1 MTKPQR
7 DKNSQKQTTPVQSP
21 AAKQSPTPLGM
32 TSLLAQQAVADPA
45 RVNPGNLLNL
55 QRFYGNRAM
64 SGLIQARR
72 IEADSSSFVQRSQE
86 DGKAD
91 EKTKGRYPGPAE
103 FKKLVPAGDPTIE
116 VWLKAAKDA
125 DTRQEQQHA
134 LTQVRDACDV
144 WLTKYG
150 DNKKDKEKSA
160 ITQSRDSTKEL
171 KRLIEV
177 YEQPG
182 SGPKTPEK
190 TPEIGAGSTSQNLRD
205 MAQEAGKGLSGAL
218 GGIGTQKDIY
228 NQKNI
233 EKGIMDE
240 EGADIIGNDQT
251 VGELEGVGHGLK
263 AALGGYGIWGKRK
276 DWKKQKAESVKGAA
290 ESLGGM
296 AQGGTK
302 LAKGIGIENIGD
314 ERALKEIKKISSD
327 TESSNYNPAKAAQ
340 ADKEIKSML
349 PWKQV
354 GDSGGAVA
362 SSLSMVAGLITFVQ
376 GCQKLKEA
384 HTAGNF
390 ELFQAG
396 LDRVNEF
403 AKMGQAGVKTG
414 LNITKAV
421 TAGTAKTAIS
431 GMATASGITG
441 IVIGGIDFTRGLI
454 TTISELSRQ
463 RNLKGS
469 ISLLKQQMDQLPAEV
484 LEVQESIKA
493 NGPNMTQEELE
504 KLEKDLERWQT
515 TIQELRKFDST
526 MQAMRKIQNQRMEEG
541 VFKMAAGGAAVISGA
556 LLLSGVGAP
565 IAIGVAAIGSIIALG
580 KVGLGWRRNAASN
593 RLTTTAL
600 RLTDDGQPKATPD
613 PKAADYRTMEKRIYK
628 CYYTH
633 LPEVML
639 EKTPPGLT
647 DDQFLD
653 IKRFA
658 WSEKEDR
665 IKSKETISFNKA
677 EDIPRGDSDQVRNKW
692 LVLNDATGKTI
703 KKEAPTGFS
712 KAGLR
717 LTASAHKSKAAME
730 ANKNEVITAIYD
742 LGTGSWDKMEGKFV
756 DAPIVPEGADPE
768 TIQQYAK
775 TLTSKALLSAAGID
789 AKRWQMWLAQSTKA
803 IEAENKKRMNN
814 KNEKEK
820 KEPLSETEQKKFG
833 ADKMRELIK
842 KKIG

>member
-7 DKNSQKQTTPVQSP
+7 DNKPQKHTMPVQSLTS
-21 AAKQSPTPLGM
+21 KPTRALPEM
-32 TSLLAQQAVADPA
+32 APLLAQQATADPD

-64 SGLIQARR
+64 SGLIQTRR
-72 IEADSSSFVQRSQE
+72 MEAGSSPFLQRSQE

-91 EKTKGRYPGPAE
+91 EKTKERYPSPAE
-103 FKKLVPAGDPTIE
+103 FKKLVPSGDPTIE

-125 DTRQEQQHA
+125 DTWQEQQHA

-150 DNKKDKEKSA
+150 DNKKDKEKSS
-160 ITQSRDSTKEL
+160 ITQSRDWIKEL
-171 KRLIEV
+171 KRIIEV

-182 SGPKTPEK
+182 SGSKIAEK

-205 MAQEAGKGLSGAL
+205 MGQEVGKGLSGAL

-240 EGADIIGNDQT
+240 EGADIIANEQE
-251 VGELEGVGHGLK
+251 VGEFEGVGHGLK
-263 AALGGYGIWGKRK
+263 AALGGYGIWSKRK
-276 DWKKQKAESVKGAA
+276 DWKKQKADSAKGAA

-302 LAKGIGIENIGD
+302 IAKGIGIENIGD

-327 TESSNYNPAKAAQ
+327 KLSLDYDPAKAAQ
-340 ADKEIKSML
+340 ADKEIKNML

-384 HTAGNF
+384 NAAGNF

-396 LDRVNEF
+396 LDRVKEF
-403 AKMGQAGVKTG
+403 TSVGQAGVKTG
-414 LNITKAV
+414 LNITKAA
-421 TAGTAKTAIS
+421 TAGAAKTAIS
-431 GMATASGITG
+431 GMATASGVMG
-441 IVIGGIDFTRGLI
+441 VVIGGIEFTRGLI
-454 TTISELSRQ
+454 TVVSELSRQ
-463 RNLKGS
+463 NNLKGS
-469 ISLLKQQMDQLPAEV
+469 LSLLKQQMDQLPAKV
-484 LEVQESIKA
+484 LEVQESIKV

-504 KLEKDLERWQT
+504 KLKKDLERWQT
-515 TIQELRKFDST
+515 TIQELQKFDSQ

-541 VFKMAAGGAAVISGA
+541 IFKMAAGGAAVVSGA

-565 IAIGVAAIGSIIALG
+565 IAIGVAAVGGIIALG

-600 RLTDDGQPKATPD
+600 HLTDDGQPKATPD
-613 PKAADYRTMEKRIYK
+613 PKAPDYRTMEKRIYK

-647 DDQFLD
+647 EDQFLD

-665 IKSKETISFNKA
+665 VKSKETFSFNKA
-677 EDIPRGDSDQVRNKW
+677 EDIPRGDNDQVRNKW
-692 LVLNDATGKTI
+692 LVLNDATGKRI

-730 ANKNEVITAIYD
+730 ANKNEVIAAIYD
-742 LGTGSWDKMEGKFV
+742 LGSGSWDGKGFV
-756 DAPIVPEGADPE
+756 DTPIVPEGADPK

-814 KNEKEK
+814 KDEQEK

-833 ADKMRELIK
+833 ADKMKELIK